1 MTVKDWKEL
10 ITFEPIH
17 DGGLDLDGTIEHIA
31 KVKGKTVAEIEAE
44 TEIEDILPMFIEC
57 VHKANDLVF
66 ARLDK
71 MPKNGNGDSQK

>member
-17 DGGLDLDGTIEHIA
+17 DGLLDIDGTIKCIA
-31 KVKGKTVAEIEAE
+31 NVEGKTVEEIES
-44 TEIEDILPMFIEC
+44 TVEIENILPMFIDC

-66 ARLDK
+66 SRLDQ
-71 MPKNGNGDSQK
+71 MPKNGSGDSK